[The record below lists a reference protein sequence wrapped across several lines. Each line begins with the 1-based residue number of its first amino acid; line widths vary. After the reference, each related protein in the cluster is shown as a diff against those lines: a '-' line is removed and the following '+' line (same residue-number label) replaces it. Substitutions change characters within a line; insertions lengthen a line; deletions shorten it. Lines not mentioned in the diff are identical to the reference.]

1 VRQLEVSDTAV
12 FDRPQAGR
20 AWFEAA
26 IREHLDLGR
35 PEQVSLVV
43 DRRIHTSG
51 KRATPGRFATRVITR
66 GIDPHLQIHYKAS
79 KVKAYFKEQ
88 RALRVETTINDPG
101 DFGVGRRLSRDN
113 WRALRAI
120 GEQTNARFL
129 AALGEDAPAP
139 PDQTTLTEV
148 VLPST
153 THDGLQAPG
162 LRFGDPRVMALLAA
176 LASFTHLVGGLTNA
190 GLCQLMRALLDPA
203 YNARKATFDLRRLRR
218 KGFIERVRGTSTYR
232 VTPHGRQIACLFTKL
247 AAHVVVPTLTE
258 LEATPTTR
266 PRPPTGHHRLAHL
279 RARGG
284 SAHPQLR
291 ARALKLDR
299 SWSKKPAEAG

>member
-1 VRQLEVSDTAV
+1 
-12 FDRPQAGR
+12 
-20 AWFEAA
+20 
-26 IREHLDLGR
+26 
-35 PEQVSLVV
+35 
-43 DRRIHTSG
+43 
-51 KRATPGRFATRVITR
+51 
-66 GIDPHLQIHYKAS
+66 
-79 KVKAYFKEQ
+79 
-88 RALRVETTINDPG
+88 
-101 DFGVGRRLSRDN
+101 
-113 WRALRAI
+113 
-120 GEQTNARFL
+120 
-129 AALGEDAPAP
+129 
-139 PDQTTLTEV
+139 
-148 VLPST
+148 
-153 THDGLQAPG
+153 
-162 LRFGDPRVMALLAA
+162 MALLAA